1 MSWFVGPSVL
11 LVRNPNRYYL
21 GGGGSAH
28 DVAMLTCG
36 PPFICRVGEET
47 GILSLKGLRLKP
59 GGRGRAAS
67 TDRPPE
73 ARTARDQPG
82 SQAPSLRS
90 ARQCPVSSGPPPPP
104 GCPPLVQQMLIKHQ
118 CVPPAPATA
127 GLGIHCEN

>member
-36 PPFICRVGEET
+36 PPFICRVGEGT

-59 GGRGRAAS
+59 GGGG
-67 TDRPPE
+67 E
-73 ARTARDQPG
+73 ACVSDH
-82 SQAPSLRS
+82 SQAAELSPDSDRALHPLLHSHFRPRFQSLELPC
-90 ARQCPVSSGPPPPP
+90 AAKQRQS
-104 GCPPLVQQMLIKHQ
+104 
-118 CVPPAPATA
+118 
-127 GLGIHCEN
+127 